1 MKKSNLFILLSSI
14 TTVSAAFGSGV
25 LYAYILANSVN
36 YVTLG
41 VLTSVMLIL
50 TIILEYPSGIIAD
63 YIGRKKTY
71 ALGAFAASLFYI
83 LPVLN
88 TSFIILLIAMIF
100 GAACDAFFSGSL
112 EGWLQSS
119 ENSDKDKNSI
129 PALIIKSRRITTA
142 LTIFVLLITGIITKR
157 NFSYSI
163 ILLCS
168 SAGFMAA
175 CLLAV
180 FTGNDT
186 KSDLSTP
193 SLLVKESFKEIFSK
207 KAHWPF
213 FVLLATAFSVFS
225 IYCLFYQKRAENL
238 GLGGSS
244 LLYVK
249 ALAAL
254 GLFLGALLT
263 GKLKKVKNIKNAF
276 IFIYVLMI
284 ISWILF
290 IPASS
295 ILFIIAILCY
305 NIAAGVVLPF
315 YFSNIL
321 PVLNKEI
328 VSSAISLLNA
338 LASVLAVFATMIGSC
353 LLQYYSLKICLMFT
367 IIILL
372 FGFIVTFLTAPKK
385 DIK

>member
-14 TTVSAAFGSGV
+14 TSVSAAFGSGV

-157 NFSYSI
+157 NFSYPI

-186 KSDLSTP
+186 KSELSTP
-193 SLLVKESFKEIFSK
+193 ALLVKESFKEIFSK
-207 KAHWPF
+207 KAHWLF
-213 FVLLATAFSVFS
+213 FCPA
-225 IYCLFYQKRAENL
+225 CHR
-238 GLGGSS
+238 
-244 LLYVK
+244 
-249 ALAAL
+249 
-254 GLFLGALLT
+254 
-263 GKLKKVKNIKNAF
+263 
-276 IFIYVLMI
+276 IFGI
-284 ISWILF
+284 F
-290 IPASS
+290 
-295 ILFIIAILCY
+295 
-305 NIAAGVVLPF
+305 
-315 YFSNIL
+315 NIL
-321 PVLNKEI
+321 LILSKKGGKFGLRGKQSFICKSPCRSWLVFGSLVDGKIKKSKKHKKCLYFYIRFNDYFLDIIYTRIIDSFYNCNTVL
-328 VSSAISLLNA
+328 
-338 LASVLAVFATMIGSC
+338 
-353 LLQYYSLKICLMFT
+353 
-367 IIILL
+367 
-372 FGFIVTFLTAPKK
+372 
-385 DIK
+385 

>member
-1 MKKSNLFILLSSI
+1 MKKANLFILLSTI
-14 TTVSAAFGSGV
+14 TSVSAALGSGV

-41 VLTSVMLIL
+41 VLTSVMLIV

-88 TSFIILLIAMIF
+88 TSFIVLIIAMIL
-100 GAACDAFFSGSL
+100 GAVCDAFFSGSL

-119 ENSDKDKNSI
+119 QNSDKDKTVV
-129 PALIIKSRRITTA
+129 PALIIKSRRIATA
-142 LTIFVLLITGIITKR
+142 LTIFLLLITGVITKE

-168 SAGFMAA
+168 STGFMTA
-175 CLLAV
+175 CLLAI

-186 KSDLSTP
+186 KSELSTP
-193 SLLVKESFKEIFSK
+193 TLLVTKSFKEIFSK
-207 KAHWPF
+207 KTHWPF

-225 IYCLFYQKRAENL
+225 IYCLFYQKRAESL
-238 GLGGSS
+238 GLVGNK
-244 LLYVK
+244 LLYIK
-249 ALAAL
+249 ALAAF

-263 GKLKKVKNIKNAF
+263 GNLKKVKKIKNIF

-284 ISWILF
+284 ISWIFF
-290 IPASS
+290 IPSS
-295 ILFIIAILCY
+295 PILFIAAILCY
-305 NIAAGVVLPF
+305 NIAAGIVMPF

-321 PVLNKEI
+321 PMLDKEV
-328 VSSAISLLNA
+328 VSSAVSLLNA
-338 LASVLAVFATMIGSC
+338 LASALAVFITMAGSY
-353 LLQYYSLKICLMFT
+353 LLQHYSSNAGVIFVIT
-367 IIILL
+367 ILAL
-372 FGFIVTFLTAPKK
+372 GLIVTQGTVRKEL
-385 DIK
+385 